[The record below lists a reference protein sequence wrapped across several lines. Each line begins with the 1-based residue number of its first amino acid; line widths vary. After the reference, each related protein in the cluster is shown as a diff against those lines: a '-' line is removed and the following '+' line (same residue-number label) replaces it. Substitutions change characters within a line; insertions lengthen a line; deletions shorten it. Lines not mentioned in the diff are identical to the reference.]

1 MSKSI
6 FLLYTD
12 PGTGALLWQLLAAG
26 FIGAAFYF
34 RHYVAKV
41 KVLLSVIKNRK

>member
-1 MSKSI
+1 MNNAI

-34 RHYVAKV
+34 RHYAAKI
-41 KVLLSVIKNRK
+41 KVLLNSIKSKT